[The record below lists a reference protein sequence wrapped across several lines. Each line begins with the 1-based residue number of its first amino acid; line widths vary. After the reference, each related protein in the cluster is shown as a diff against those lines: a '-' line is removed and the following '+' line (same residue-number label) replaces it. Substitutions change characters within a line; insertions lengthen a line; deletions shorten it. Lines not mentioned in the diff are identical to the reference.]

1 MFVLIDD
8 GNVVRHK
15 LCLLSKERNDGLRGI
30 VVNIRFVEA
39 VKQSLLLVA
48 KQRHTQQRRI
58 GLTHKGGN
66 GQADCLGQ
74 ALHQALCVSSI
85 VIFYVHAVLAIEFPD
100 VKRNAELGHVQ
111 LEVLHLKRCALTLVV
126 SK

>member
-8 GNVVRHK
+8 GDVVRHK
-15 LCLLSKERNDGLRGI
+15 PCLLGKERNDGLRGI

-39 VKQSLLLVA
+39 IQQNLLLFA
-48 KQRHTQQRRI
+48 KQRDTQQRRI

-66 GQADCLGQ
+66 GQADGIGQ
-74 ALHQALCVSSI
+74 ALHQALGVSSV

-100 VKRNAELGHVQ
+100 VKRNAELGHI
-111 LEVLHLKRCALTLVV
+111 
-126 SK
+126 